1 MTPAARVQTAIELLE
16 EWDRTHQPA
25 DRLLQRWGRTHRYA
39 GSKDRTAINAHVYTV
54 LRRRNELAAAIGSET
69 PRALTLAALH
79 VIDGLSVGDIALI
92 AHEGPHAAGALTDAE
107 RDALAAAQLPGPD
120 APRHMRC
127 NYPLWLEA
135 ELEAAFASGLEAEMA
150 AMTGRA
156 PLDLRVNLL
165 KTDRVAAQTALQ
177 KLDIMAAQTP
187 WSPWG
192 LRLPDRTNI
201 MASGPYREGL
211 VEIQDEGSQIACLA
225 AGAMPGEQIVDL
237 CAGGGGKTLALAAAM
252 ANKGQ
257 IYACDI
263 DARRLG
269 RLAPRLERA
278 GVRNAQRRL
287 LPLWRSGP
295 DPDLDDLTA
304 RADCVFIDAPCSG
317 TGTWRRAPDARWR
330 LTPEDLETY
339 RQAQRD
345 VLDRAARLVRPGG
358 RLVYVTCSFLPSENT
373 AQIERFRDAHPAF
386 TPMPWDN
393 FWPLS
398 IPKPPS
404 LLARPGGSAHSLQL
418 TPKGADTD
426 GFFVAIMRRE
436 ET

>member
-16 EWDRTHQPA
+16 ELDRTRQPA

-39 GSKDRTAINAHVYTV
+39 GSKDRTALNTHIYNV
-54 LRRRNELAAAIGSET
+54 LRRRNELAAVIGSEA
-69 PRALTLAALH
+69 PRALALAALR
-79 VIDGLSVGDIALI
+79 VLDGLSVDDIALI

-107 RDALAAAQLPGPD
+107 RSALMRAQLPGAD
-120 APRHMRC
+120 APPHVRC
-127 NYPLWLEA
+127 NYPLWLKDEIA
-135 ELEAAFASGLEAEMA
+135 AAFGSTLEAEMA
-150 AMTGRA
+150 AMAGRA

-165 KTDRVAAQTALQ
+165 KTDRAAAQAALQ
-177 KLDIMAAQTP
+177 KMDMMAEETP

-192 LRLPDRTNI
+192 LRLPDRANI
-201 MASGPYREGL
+201 VASSPYREGL
-211 VEIQDEGSQIACLA
+211 VEIQDEGSQLACLA

-278 GVRNAQRRL
+278 GVRNVQRRL
-287 LPLWRSGP
+287 LQGWQSGP
-295 DPDLDDLTA
+295 DPDLDDLNA
-304 RADCVFIDAPCSG
+304 RADCVFVDAPCSG

-330 LTPEDLETY
+330 LTPENLDAY
-339 RQAQRD
+339 RQAQRE

-358 RLVYVTCSFLPSENT
+358 RMVYVTCSFLPSENA
-373 AQIERFRDAHPAF
+373 AQIDRFREAHPAF
-386 TPMPWDN
+386 APVSWAA
-393 FWPLS
+393 FWPPSL
-398 IPKPPS
+398 PKPPPLPKPS
-404 LLARPGGSAHSLQL
+404 DGSAQGLQV
-418 TPKGADTD
+418 TPKNAGTD
-426 GFFVAIMRRE
+426 SFFIMILRRE
-436 ET
+436 EI